1 MPLRSYS
8 AQCFNVSHGLICE
21 SIPYSHIL
29 SLVAMIC
36 SHHVQAA
43 ECTIRIEVLDSSLSG
58 GHKVKIQGVVI
69 SDVATVRG
77 DLPEERTSIL
87 HLMGGALIAD
97 RKSLGR
103 RLLRR

>member
-1 MPLRSYS
+1 MCYTGGM
-8 AQCFNVSHGLICE
+8 A
-21 SIPYSHIL
+21 
-29 SLVAMIC
+29 LVLLVP
-36 SHHVQAA
+36 HTLQAA
-43 ECTIRIEVLDSSLSG
+43 ECTIRIEVLNSTQSE

-69 SDVATVRG
+69 ADVATAKG

-103 RLLRR
+103 RLLRHLSS